1 MERSNIKTVSLERV
15 ALEDRKKN
23 FQRIW
28 KEALVLDEIP
38 DNLLDEV
45 DQ

>member
-1 MERSNIKTVSLERV
+1 MERSNIKTVSLERL
-15 ALEDRKKN
+15 ALTDRKKN